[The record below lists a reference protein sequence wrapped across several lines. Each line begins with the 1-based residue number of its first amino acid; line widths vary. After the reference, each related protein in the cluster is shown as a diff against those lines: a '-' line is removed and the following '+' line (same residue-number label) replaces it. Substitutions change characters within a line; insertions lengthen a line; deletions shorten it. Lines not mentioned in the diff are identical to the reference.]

1 MHRNTL
7 ILITGYARS
16 GKDTLADGIMSACYR
31 PSRKLSFA
39 EELKHKCNQYLE
51 MFGFYKEKCDFFNEQ
66 FKTMHR
72 DFLVSAGTLVRSID
86 RDYWANVVV
95 SKCLD
100 IARLSQ
106 SPQTVIIPDWRYLNE
121 YNAMTRYLPDWN
133 IITVRVTTSEVLP
146 ANDEELLSIAQILR
160 EEPFDKEFFF
170 APNCAEHI
178 RHEGRVYAHQL
189 EL

>member
-16 GKDTLADGIMSACYR
+16 GKDTLADGMMSACYR
-31 PSRKLSFA
+31 PSTKLSFA
-39 EELKHKCNQYLE
+39 EELKHKCNDYLE
-51 MFGFYKEKCDFFNEQ
+51 MFGFSKEEFNFFNDD
-66 FKTMHR
+66 FKTKHR
-72 DFLVSAGTLVRSID
+72 DFLVSAGVLVRSVNKN
-86 RDYWANVVV
+86 YWANVVAA
-95 SKCLD
+95 KCLD
-100 IARLSQ
+100 IARMAQQPHS
-106 SPQTVIIPDWRYLNE
+106 VFVPDWRYLNE
-121 YNAMTRYLPDWN
+121 YETMRRYLPDWN

-146 ANDEELLSIAQILR
+146 ANEEELKSIAQILR

-178 RHEGRVYAHQL
+178 KHEGRVYAHQL